1 MHVATTAGLICF
13 ALIYALGA
21 HTANAGGRREIA
33 AFAAG
38 WTILVIALA
47 SPLEKWTHTS
57 LTAHMAQHEL
67 LMVVAAPLLA
77 AGRLELGFVAL
88 APRRRRRALIWRL
101 RMLRINMPISWALH
115 SAAIWAWHLPA
126 LYQAAL
132 ANPLLHTAEHVCLFG
147 TALLFWR
154 AVLDRR
160 HGYGA
165 AAFYVFATSLHKN
178 VLGALLFLSPRRWY
192 PAYGNGPAALAD
204 QQLAGLIMWVS
215 GGIVLAWTALF
226 LFARWLAE
234 TERRVAREEMIAS
247 RPPGRSVLSHFHWR
261 PLS

>member
-1 MHVATTAGLICF
+1 MHVATTASLICF

-21 HTANAGGRREIA
+21 RTANAGGRREIA

-67 LMVVAAPLLA
+67 LMVVVAPLLA

-88 APRRRRRALIWRL
+88 AQRRRRRALIWRL

-126 LYQAAL
+126 LFQAEIDCRPSSD
-132 ANPLLHTAEHVCLFG
+132 NNVCHFG
-147 TALLFWR
+147 GR
-154 AVLDRR
+154 
-160 HGYGA
+160 
-165 AAFYVFATSLHKN
+165 
-178 VLGALLFLSPRRWY
+178 
-192 PAYGNGPAALAD
+192 
-204 QQLAGLIMWVS
+204 LI
-215 GGIVLAWTALF
+215 G
-226 LFARWLAE
+226 
-234 TERRVAREEMIAS
+234 
-247 RPPGRSVLSHFHWR
+247 
-261 PLS
+261 